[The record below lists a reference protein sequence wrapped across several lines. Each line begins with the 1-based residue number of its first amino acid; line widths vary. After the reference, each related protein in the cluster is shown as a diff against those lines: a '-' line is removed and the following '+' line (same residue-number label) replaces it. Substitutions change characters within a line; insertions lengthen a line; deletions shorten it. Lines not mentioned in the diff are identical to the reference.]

1 MCGRYTFFTTQDD
14 LEAYFEALVSRQG
27 SVVPV
32 PNVTPGSVMPVVAI
46 GREKAPVIP
55 TFRWGLIPSWAKD
68 ASVGFKMIN
77 ARRETLHERPAFSA
91 LLERRRCLIPAT
103 GFYEAKRLLTV
114 ADRPL
119 IAFAG
124 LYDRWTS
131 PSGEDVFSYTIIT
144 TQAEGVAA
152 TVHDRMPVILP
163 KSRHKDWLDNGISV
177 RDHLDMLLE
186 TDSAQIRLE

>member
-1 MCGRYTFFTTQDD
+1 VCGRYTFFTTQDD
-14 LEAYFEALVSRQG
+14 LEAYFDALVATQG
-27 SVVPV
+27 SVLPV
-32 PNVTPGSVMPVVAI
+32 PTVTPGSMMPVVAI
-46 GREKAPVIP
+46 GREKVPVIP

-68 ASVGFKMIN
+68 ASIGFKMIN

-124 LYDRWTS
+124 LWDRWAS
-131 PSGEDVFSYTIIT
+131 PQGDVFSYTIIT
-144 TQAEGVAA
+144 TQAEGVVASL
-152 TVHDRMPVILP
+152 HDRMPVILP
-163 KSRHKDWLDNGISV
+163 KSRHKDWLDNAISV
-177 RDHLDMLLE
+177 RDHLDMLME